1 MGVQSFLKPSGKW
14 ILPLAIAAG
23 LGTGAIAIYQVT
35 QFRAAETKEPV
46 APTPLKRDISALGRV
61 EPQGEVIT
69 LEGPTG
75 ERVGQ
80 LLVQEGQTVTQ
91 GQPLV
96 YLESYQERQVE
107 KDLAASELA
116 EARASLAAETD
127 LGKAQIQ
134 EARSQLGQVR
144 DPKTAEI
151 AAQESTLAG
160 LAAELASAERD
171 LGRFQQLRRQGAV
184 SQKDLD
190 DKALAVRSKQEQL
203 NSAKATLAKLNQEQ
217 RTDLQNASDQL
228 QSAQAGFKQSQTQVK
243 LDSAAQNLNLAQAR
257 LERTIIRAPQSGQI
271 LKVIA
276 KTGEAITE
284 DGILQ
289 IGATQQMIVVAEVYE
304 ADVGRV
310 QVGQPATITSA
321 ALNKPLQGTVAQIGL
336 QIDKNDVLETDP
348 AANTDTRVVEVKI
361 RLEDSKPVSGLTNL
375 QVEVVIQPP
384 ASQR

>member
-1 MGVQSFLKPSGKW
+1 M
-14 ILPLAIAAG
+14 IPLAIAAG
-23 LGTGAIAIYQVT
+23 LGTGAVAIYQVT
-35 QFRAAETKEPV
+35 QFGAAETEAPV
-46 APTPLKRDISALGRV
+46 APKPLKRNISALGRV

-69 LEGPTG
+69 LGGPTG

-80 LLVQEGQTVTQ
+80 LLVQEGQTVTK

-116 EARASLAAETD
+116 EARSSLAAETN
-127 LGKAQIQ
+127 LGEAQIQ

-160 LAAELASAERD
+160 LTAELASAERD
-171 LGRFQQLRRQGAV
+171 LGRFQQLQRQGAV

-203 NSAKATLAKLNQEQ
+203 NSAKATLAKLNQER

-228 QSAQAGFKQSQTQVK
+228 RSAQAGLKQSQTQVK

-257 LERTIIRAPQSGQI
+257 LERTIIRAPQSGQV

-310 QVGQPATITSA
+310 KVGQPTTITSA
-321 ALNKPLQGTVAQIGL
+321 ALAKPLQGTVAQIGL

-361 RLEDSKPVSGLTNL
+361 RLEDSQPVAGLTNL
-375 QVEVVIQPP
+375 QVEVVIHPQS
-384 ASQR
+384 SQ